1 MLMQTGKARMAPVV
15 LLDQPGGKYW
25 KTWAKFLTECPL
37 KFGFISDEDFAFFK
51 IKHSAPDAVA
61 EIAQFHKV
69 FHSARWVRERFVIRL
84 NRSLSRK
91 ALADLNNQF
100 TDIVWSGQIVQR
112 AGLPK
117 EANEPELRE
126 LPRLSF
132 TAFRG
137 RFGRIR
143 QLIDAI
149 NSSATA

>member
-1 MLMQTGKARMAPVV
+1 M
-15 LLDQPGGKYW
+15 
-25 KTWAKFLTECPL
+25 
-37 KFGFISDEDFAFFK
+37 
-51 IKHSAPDAVA
+51 
-61 EIAQFHKV
+61 
-69 FHSARWVRERFVIRL
+69 IRL
-84 NRSLSRK
+84 SRSLPKK

-100 TDIVWSGQIVQR
+100 KDIVRSGEIVQR

-117 EANEPELRE
+117 EANEPGLRE